1 MDEEIMI
8 MIMMTTVTDAEEGE
22 DSLKT
27 YLILAS

>member
-1 MDEEIMI
+1 MI
-8 MIMMTTVTDAEEGE
+8 MITITMTTITDAEERE